1 MKIMCFV
8 RQVFLVRISL
18 GHQGNMRFSMKRKAH
33 SGGLPLAP
41 GRELLWAGLA
51 QLPCPCLV
59 LQALPDSCP
68 PWICLLA
75 AGPRLSGK

>member
-1 MKIMCFV
+1 
-8 RQVFLVRISL
+8 
-18 GHQGNMRFSMKRKAH
+18 MKRKAH

-51 QLPCPCLV
+51 QLPCPFLV
-59 LQALPDSCP
+59 LQALPGSCP

-75 AGPRLSGK
+75 ADPRSSER